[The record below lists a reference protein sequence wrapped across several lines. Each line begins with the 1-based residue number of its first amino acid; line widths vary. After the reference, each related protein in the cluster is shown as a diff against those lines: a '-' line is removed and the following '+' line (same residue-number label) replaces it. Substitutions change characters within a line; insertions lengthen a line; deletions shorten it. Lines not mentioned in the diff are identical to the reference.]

1 MPPDQIHEALH
12 RQPFVP
18 FRIHTTDGRTF
29 EVRHPEMVLVMSR
42 TIVVGILEPQGGSR
56 FPERMETIAL
66 IHVVSLEPLGQP
78 A

>member
-1 MPPDQIHEALH
+1 MPPEELREYLR

-29 EVRHPEMVLVMSR
+29 DVRHPDMVLVMSR
-42 TIVVGILEPQGGSR
+42 VLVVGILDPKGSSP
-56 FPERMETIAL
+56 FPERTETIAL

-78 A
+78 V